1 MKIFHDRKWA
11 ILIAVALE
19 CLVAA
24 DVRAF
29 PPAPHHLIY
38 GLVRDEFG
46 NPISGPNAEV
56 ILETASGVQIESKI
70 IPNLES
76 GVNYRLAVPIDAGLT
91 SDAYKPT
98 ALKPLVSFRIKVK
111 IAETTYLPIEMIGD
125 FSKLGEPAQKTH
137 LNLTLGEDSDGDG
150 LPDAWER
157 LLIAASGQNLSL
169 QDIRPGDDFDGDGIS
184 NLNEY
189 LAGTYAFDAQDGFR
203 LDIVG
208 VQEGRPQLEFMVVQ
222 GRTYTLFGSD
232 DLKTW
237 TPIDFRIPAN
247 GPAAA
252 SQPSYRATD
261 IRVLRVEPVPP
272 NGQPAAQYFKVQ
284 AQ

>member
-1 MKIFHDRKWA
+1 MKPFCDSKPAIILAAVLACLTATSIF
-11 ILIAVALE
+11 
-19 CLVAA
+19 
-24 DVRAF
+24 AF

-46 NPISGPNAEV
+46 NPISSPTAQV
-56 ILETASGVQIESKI
+56 ILETATGVQIISKVV
-70 IPNLES
+70 PDLEP
-76 GVNYRLAVPIDAGLT
+76 GVNYKLTVPIDGGLT
-91 SDAYKPT
+91 ADAYKPT

-111 IAETTYLPIEMIGD
+111 IDETTYLPIEMVAD
-125 FSKLGEPAQKTH
+125 FSKLGKPAQKTR

-157 LLIAASGQNLSL
+157 LLIAASGQNLTL

-189 LAGTYAFDAQDGFR
+189 LAGTYAFDPQDGFR
-203 LDIVG
+203 LDIIG
-208 VQEGRPQLEFMVVQ
+208 VQEGKPQLEFIVIQ
-222 GRTYTLFGSD
+222 GRTYTLLASA

-237 TPIDFRIPAN
+237 TPIEFRIPAD

-252 SQPSYRATD
+252 SQASYRATD
-261 IRVLRVEPVPP
+261 VHVLRVEPVL
-272 NGQPAAQYFKVQ
+272 GGAQPAANYFKIQ